1 MNINVEVYKDM
12 HLYGSIDEDLN
23 RDRDLDAIDD
33 VQIYQEVRNIQGIEK
48 VLRQLVNEL
57 SPQERKVFQMKFW
70 EHLSDAEIGCELG
83 LQTRRVKKIINQCLP
98 LVRERLLEEVYG
110 AENLVEVPA

>member
-33 VQIYQEVRNIQGIEK
+33 VQIYQEVRNIKGIEK

-57 SPQERKVFQMKFW
+57 SLRNERCFK
-70 EHLSDAEIGCELG
+70 
-83 LQTRRVKKIINQCLP
+83 
-98 LVRERLLEEVYG
+98 
-110 AENLVEVPA
+110 